1 MKVEEDFKYY
11 QGGCYL
17 NSFGRKKYLK
27 AFVQRMEEIV
37 QSGEDDS
44 QPRWDILMRQVK
56 RFRAFIYSPSS
67 GYQPYL
73 IR

>member
-11 QGGCYL
+11 QGVCYL

-27 AFVQRMEEIV
+27 AFVQRIEEIV